1 MECNITVL
9 GMPTATFGWNK
20 NGYKISHDT
29 TINNFSLGL
38 TLRNV
43 TMEDNGVYNCI
54 ARNVLS
60 YRSDHITLTVMQP
73 IAINEG
79 KDLTYHIHNA
89 IVPHCFTTCI
99 ILCN

>member
-1 MECNITVL
+1 MECNIIAL

-29 TINNFSLGL
+29 IINNFSLGL

-43 TMEDNGVYNCI
+43 TMEDDGLYNCI

-73 IAINEG
+73 IAIIEG
-79 KDLTYHIHNA
+79 KDLHI
-89 IVPHCFTTCI
+89 IYTMQ
-99 ILCN
+99 